1 MVGTTLKLEFK
12 ADTPAGPMAVSMT
25 GELGP
30 SGLSGKSAVAG
41 LGETDWVGRRV
52 Q

>member
-1 MVGTTLKLEFK
+1 MV
-12 ADTPAGPMAVSMT
+12 VSMT

-30 SGLSGKSAVAG
+30 NGLSGKSAVAG
-41 LGETDWVGRRV
+41 LGESDWVGKRV